1 MAMKTVYFENK
12 ITHEKYVCD
21 NIKFA
26 RHLDGVEFVPVRKL
40 NEPRQFLM
48 RRDSLDEIS
57 KPSES
62 LPG

>member
-1 MAMKTVYFENK
+1 MKTVYFENK

-26 RHLDGVEFVPVRKL
+26 RHLDGAEFVPVRKL
-40 NEPRQFLM
+40 NELRQFLI
-48 RRDSLDEIS
+48 RRDSLDEIP
-57 KPSES
+57 KPEES